1 MLAVTVRRVRTVI
14 NVCFAGITGW
24 AAQPIVEAIGRTD
37 DLVLTSGVSR
47 SAAGQSLVQVT
58 GKNSTGLVFAT
69 VAEALALVANLERID
84 AAVLDINLRGK
95 LAYPVVDALRDRGV
109 PVVFMTGY
117 DDETILQGYRDIPCL
132 RKPVAIERVIDAI
145 GASGTSEHRPTVS

>member
-1 MLAVTVRRVRTVI
+1 MTINGNRLAGRHI
-14 NVCFAGITGW
+14 L
-24 AAQPIVEAIGRTD
+24 IVEDNFNIAVGLARLFKAQGAEVIGP
-37 DLVLTSGVSR
+37 
-47 SAAGQSLVQVT
+47 AP
-58 GKNSTGLVFAT
+58 T

-145 GASGTSEHRPTVS
+145 GGSGTSEHRPTVS

>member
-1 MLAVTVRRVRTVI
+1 MTINGNRLAGRHI
-14 NVCFAGITGW
+14 L
-24 AAQPIVEAIGRTD
+24 IVEDNFNIAVGLARLFKAQGAEVIGP
-37 DLVLTSGVSR
+37 
-47 SAAGQSLVQVT
+47 AP
-58 GKNSTGLVFAT
+58 T

>member
-1 MLAVTVRRVRTVI
+1 MTINGNRLAGLHI
-14 NVCFAGITGW
+14 L
-24 AAQPIVEAIGRTD
+24 IVEDNFNIAVGLARLFKAQGAEVIGP
-37 DLVLTSGVSR
+37 
-47 SAAGQSLVQVT
+47 AP
-58 GKNSTGLVFAT
+58 T

-145 GASGTSEHRPTVS
+145 GASGTSEHRPAVS

>member
-1 MLAVTVRRVRTVI
+1 MTINGNRLAGLHI
-14 NVCFAGITGW
+14 L
-24 AAQPIVEAIGRTD
+24 IVEDNFNIAVGLARLFKAQGAEVIGP
-37 DLVLTSGVSR
+37 
-47 SAAGQSLVQVT
+47 AP
-58 GKNSTGLVFAT
+58 T

-84 AAVLDINLRGK
+84 AAVLDINLRGT

-145 GASGTSEHRPTVS
+145 GASGTSEHRPAVS